1 MENPDFE
8 NLYNSAVEEMSAAK
22 SIANFKAVEEKLRQ
36 LGDFKDSAEL
46 AEQCREKQRFMTYKT
61 ALYQVK
67 VGREASLKSAAE
79 KFESIIDYEDSAEQL
94 QKCRERLAAPIKT
107 DFTFVTE
114 IAALISNNDQEVMNN
129 LADAIK
135 DPRKYFKKNSKRF
148 RVHDMEID
156 DYVFTKKE
164 AFDYARSMD
173 EILWVAMID
182 ELNAGGYLLEVDSDC
197 EIEDFIEELKRL
209 KAYDLISKAIPAR
222 IDEDR
227 DELYG
232 LECMFGKIDL
242 NLNEDDDEL
251 WGVDFWCM
259 QLNAVLG
266 GKTELDAVAP
276 KRGTDAAQQRA
287 TGGKAI
293 VGYVDS
299 SLDIELYPLIIV
311 APEVFEKVREI
322 AEENGHKFLLFGED
336 IDE

>member
-1 MENPDFE
+1 MKMENPDFE
-8 NLYNSAVEEMSAAK
+8 NLYNSAVEEMNAAK
-22 SIANFKAVEEKLRQ
+22 SIANFKAVEENFRQ
-36 LGDFKDSAEL
+36 LGGFKDSAEL
-46 AEQCREKQRFMTYKT
+46 AEQCHEKQRHMTYKT

-67 VGREASLKSAAE
+67 VGREESLKSAAE

-114 IAALISNNDQEVMNN
+114 IAALISNNDQEVINN

-164 AFDYARSMD
+164 AFNYSRSMD
-173 EILWVAMID
+173 EVLWVAMID

-197 EIEDFIEELKRL
+197 EIEDFIEELKWI
-209 KAYDLISKAIPAR
+209 KAYDLLSEFIPEQVD
-222 IDEDR
+222 IDWDAF
-227 DELYG
+227 YG
-232 LECMFGKIDL
+232 LECLFGKIDL
-242 NLNEDDDEL
+242 DDDDDDV
-251 WGVDFWCM
+251 WGVDLWCM
-259 QLNAVLG
+259 QLNTVL
-266 GKTELDAVAP
+266 D
-276 KRGTDAAQQRA
+276 
-287 TGGKAI
+287 GKAI

-311 APEVFEKVREI
+311 TPEVLAKVCEI
-322 AEENGHKFLLFGED
+322 AGENGHKFLSLCD
-336 IDE
+336 

>member
-1 MENPDFE
+1 MENLNLE
-8 NLYNSAVEEMSAAK
+8 ALYNSAVEEMNAAK
-22 SIANFKAVEEKLRQ
+22 SIANFKAVEEKFRQ
-36 LGDFKDSAEL
+36 LGDFRDSAEL
-46 AEQCREKQRFMTYKT
+46 AEQCLERQRHMTYKT

-67 VGREASLKSAAE
+67 FGREESLKSAAE

-94 QKCRERLAAPIKT
+94 QKCRDLLAAPIKT

-114 IAALISNNDQEVMNN
+114 IAALISNNDQEVINN

-135 DPRKYFKKNSKRF
+135 APRKYFKKNSKRF
-148 RVHDMEID
+148 RAHDMEID
-156 DYVFTKKE
+156 DYVFTKNR

-173 EILWVAMID
+173 EVLWVAMID
-182 ELNAGGYLLEVDSDC
+182 ELNAGGYLFEAYGEYEPEEGGFLPEVYEDYAL
-197 EIEDFIEELKRL
+197 EDFISKLQKM
-209 KAYDLISKAIPAR
+209 KAYELISGSVPAR

-232 LECMFGKIDL
+232 LECLFGKIDL
-242 NLNEDDDEL
+242 NLDEDDDDL

-259 QLNAVLG
+259 QLNAVL
-266 GKTELDAVAP
+266 D
-276 KRGTDAAQQRA
+276 
-287 TGGKAI
+287 GKAI

-311 APEVFEKVREI
+311 TPEVLEKVSKI
-322 AEENGHKFLLFGED
+322 AKENGHKFLHLGED